1 MVAGDQIVLTVDIGS
16 IVAWVQEWRCGYT
29 HVDFLRAGLPHELDE
44 TCAGGSTYD
53 RVIDQDDTL
62 ALDFGADRVQLDL
75 DEILTLRLSWCDEG
89 SSDVLI
95 LDETDTI
102 RDTGLPAV
110 ADRGIE
116 AGVRNADHDVCID
129 RMLLCEE
136 LTGTH
141 SGIVYRCT
149 IDDGIRTCEIDIL
162 ENAGRRLHRLAVILD
177 GAETILVHDHDL
189 TRLEVTHQLRTDCIE
204 CTGLTGKYDGTVL
217 GFTIAERTEA
227 MRITYGD
234 QLRRRHDDQREGTV
248 QLLYRIGH
256 RLFDRLRLQTLTRD
270 DIRDRLGIRGGL
282 EDTALQ
288 LEVTAKLCGIDQISV
303 MTECHTALH
312 MIYDDRLRI
321 DTVCDAG
328 GGVTHVTAGHLSVA
342 QTVELILRHRLADET
357 ELTIETEDTLVVY
370 DDTGRFLATVL

>member
-1 MVAGDQIVLTVDIGS
+1 MTGDEIILTVDIGS
-16 IVAWVQEWRCGYT
+16 IVAWVQEWRCGYA

-53 RVIDQDDTL
+53 GVIDQDDTL

-75 DEILTLRLSWCDEG
+75 DEVLTLGLSRCDEG
-89 SSDVLI
+89 SSDVLV
-95 LDETDTI
+95 LDEADTI

-110 ADRGIE
+110 ADRCIE
-116 AGVRNADHDVCID
+116 TGVRNADDDVCID

-141 SGIVYRCT
+141 SGIVYRST

-162 ENAGRRLHRLAVILD
+162 ENAGRRLHCLAVILD

-189 TRLEVTHQLRTDCIE
+189 TRLEVTHQLRTDCVE

-234 QLRRRHDDQREGTV
+234 QL
-248 QLLYRIGH
+248 
-256 RLFDRLRLQTLTRD
+256 
-270 DIRDRLGIRGGL
+270 
-282 EDTALQ
+282 
-288 LEVTAKLCGIDQISV
+288 
-303 MTECHTALH
+303 
-312 MIYDDRLRI
+312 
-321 DTVCDAG
+321 
-328 GGVTHVTAGHLSVA
+328 
-342 QTVELILRHRLADET
+342 
-357 ELTIETEDTLVVY
+357 
-370 DDTGRFLATVL
+370 

>member
-1 MVAGDQIVLTVDIGS
+1 
-16 IVAWVQEWRCGYT
+16 
-29 HVDFLRAGLPHELDE
+29 
-44 TCAGGSTYD
+44 
-53 RVIDQDDTL
+53 
-62 ALDFGADRVQLDL
+62 
-75 DEILTLRLSWCDEG
+75 
-89 SSDVLI
+89 
-95 LDETDTI
+95 
-102 RDTGLPAV
+102 
-110 ADRGIE
+110 
-116 AGVRNADHDVCID
+116 
-129 RMLLCEE
+129 
-136 LTGTH
+136 
-141 SGIVYRCT
+141 
-149 IDDGIRTCEIDIL
+149 
-162 ENAGRRLHRLAVILD
+162 
-177 GAETILVHDHDL
+177 
-189 TRLEVTHQLRTDCIE
+189 
-204 CTGLTGKYDGTVL
+204 
-217 GFTIAERTEA
+217 

-370 DDTGRFLATVL
+370 DDTGRFLTTVL

>member
-29 HVDFLRAGLPHELDE
+29 HVDFLRAGLPYELDE

-53 RVIDQDDTL
+53 GVIDQNDTL

-75 DEILTLRLSWCDEG
+75 DEILTLGLSRCDEG
-89 SSDVLI
+89 SSDVLVF
-95 LDETDTI
+95 DEADTI

-116 AGVRNADHDVCID
+116 AGVRHADDDVCID

-136 LTGTH
+136 FTGTH
-141 SGIVYRCT
+141 SGIVYGCAV
-149 IDDGIRTCEIDIL
+149 DDGIRTCEVNIL
-162 ENAGRRLHRLAVILD
+162 KYTGGVLLGIAVILD

-189 TRLEVTHQLRTDCIE
+189 TRLEVTHQLRTDCVK
-204 CTGLTGKYDGTVL
+204 CTGLAGKYDRAVL

-312 MIYDDRLRI
+312 MIYDDRLGI

-328 GGVTHVTAGHLSVA
+328 GGVTYVTTGHLSVT
-342 QTVELILRHRLADET
+342 QTIQLILCHRLADET
-357 ELTIETEDTLVVY
+357 ELTIETEDTLVIY
-370 DDTGRFLATVL
+370 DDTGRFLSAVL